1 VKRGIDEQIAE
12 CQQQIAL
19 YDEERKA
26 LDEELGKILEEDK
39 VFLKRFVCRT
49 FWKKLSLFY
58 I

>member
-1 VKRGIDEQIAE
+1 MKRGIDEQIAE

-19 YDEERKA
+19 YDEERKV

-39 VFLKRFVCRT
+39 VFFKRFVRQM
-49 FWKKLSLFY
+49 FRKILSFFH